1 MEALSHYMR
10 RFLDSWD
17 DWRVEATDYRE
28 AGDSFVVQ
36 VHLSGVGKGSG
47 LAVKDRSFHVWTFR
61 GGKAIR
67 LALIEREREALEAA
81 GLEE

>member
-1 MEALSHYMR
+1 LEALSHYMR

-36 VHLSGVGKGSG
+36 FHLSGVGKGSG
-47 LAVKDRSFHVWTFR
+47 LAVKDRSFMCGLFGAER
-61 GGKAIR
+61 R
-67 LALIEREREALEAA
+67 FALI
-81 GLEE
+81 